1 MGLLQGLIPVTSKR
15 NLLFI
20 AALVWTFA
28 GVMLLTRG
36 MVMMGIDHDFYLLPI
51 AGSLVG
57 GILFYVVLFTRISE
71 KYINRIISLSSDRP
85 SVFSF
90 FNLKGYLMM
99 AGMISMGI
107 LLRKSG
113 FVPPF
118 YLSIVYLTMGV
129 PLFVSSLRFY
139 YSAINYQPSPKS
151 VF

>member
-1 MGLLQGLIPVTSKR
+1 MKLIQGLMPVTSKR

-36 MVMMGIDHDFYLLPI
+36 MLMMGIDHDFYLLSI
-51 AGSLVG
+51 AGSLAG
-57 GILFYVVLFTRISE
+57 GVLFYVVLFTRISK
-71 KYINRIISLSSDRP
+71 KYINRIISLNSDRP

-107 LLRKSG
+107 LLRTSG
-113 FVPPF
+113 MVPSF

-139 YSAINYQPSPKS
+139 YSAINYPSI
-151 VF
+151 

>member
-1 MGLLQGLIPVTSKR
+1 MKLLQGLIPNTSKR

-28 GVMLLTRG
+28 GVMLMTRG
-36 MVMMGIDHDFYLLPI
+36 MLMMDIDHDFFLLPI
-51 AGSLVG
+51 AGSLMG
-57 GILFYVVLFTRISE
+57 GILFYIVLFTRISE
-71 KYINRIISLSSDRP
+71 KYINRIISLNSDRP

-118 YLSIVYLTMGV
+118 YLSILYLTMGV

-139 YSAINYQPSPKS
+139 YSAINYQPTPKS
-151 VF
+151 LC